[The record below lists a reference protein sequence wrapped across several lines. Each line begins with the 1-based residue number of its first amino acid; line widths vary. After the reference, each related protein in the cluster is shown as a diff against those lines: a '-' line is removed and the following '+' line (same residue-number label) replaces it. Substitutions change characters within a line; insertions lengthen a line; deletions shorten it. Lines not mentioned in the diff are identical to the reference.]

1 MAHLGLLRVLEEEGI
16 PVDFIVGMYLQ
27 LAVTATFQTNTLNLI
42 VDFCF
47 HAGCSVGAFVGGL
60 YAKHASYLDILSRA
74 NRFTCKLSSTWLFLR
89 DATLPYTSYFNGYS
103 FGRALEQVSCTAT
116 PISRNPRASRN
127 EVSVAV
133 SQGLRGHED
142 RGLLAELCV
151 RDRGPVRV
159 GGASPSERDTVAVSC
174 DS

>member
-1 MAHLGLLRVLEEEGI
+1 MAVDLLEPHVILG
-16 PVDFIVGMYLQ
+16 
-27 LAVTATFQTNTLNLI
+27 
-42 VDFCF
+42 FCF
-47 HAGCSVGAFVGGL
+47 HTGCSVGAFVGGL

-74 NRFTCKLSSTWLFLR
+74 NRFTTKLSSTWLFLR

-116 PISRNPRASRN
+116 PSFAESPVLHVL
-127 EVSVAV
+127 ECPPLCHE
-133 SQGLRGHED
+133 GLRGHED

-159 GGASPSERDTVAVSC
+159 GGASPPERDTVAVSC